1 MPRAPARLQS
11 QAFRELRDQSSG
23 IRAKLEAYHRTRSIL
38 TSPTKGP
45 TKQQYE
51 TWAYRTLAPS
61 CFWLDFSILMPAEP
75 GRFARAGRESIE
87 VSSDQQVNAGWQGPH
102 LCGNYAKLWQ
112 QIGAQKGI
120 HYSEILL
127 NAQELVQDRGQV
139 TQELFLLSA

>member
-1 MPRAPARLQS
+1 
-11 QAFRELRDQSSG
+11 
-23 IRAKLEAYHRTRSIL
+23 
-38 TSPTKGP
+38 
-45 TKQQYE
+45 
-51 TWAYRTLAPS
+51 
-61 CFWLDFSILMPAEP
+61 MPAEP